1 MGAIMRVLASFVALG
16 SMALLVGCAAP
27 KPSIIGTWSTGPMS
41 AVGGQT
47 EDVSFTFNADR
58 TLLVDTAITAQN
70 VRVTV
75 NLTGTYT
82 YEGEKLTATISDGK
96 LDLEGDAATKAL
108 FASAI
113 EGVKKATIEEVNTQY
128 GKPMTIKWVDNDKFE
143 GLIEGAP
150 ARTFTRKK

>member
-1 MGAIMRVLASFVALG
+1 
-16 SMALLVGCAAP
+16 
-27 KPSIIGTWSTGPMS
+27 MS